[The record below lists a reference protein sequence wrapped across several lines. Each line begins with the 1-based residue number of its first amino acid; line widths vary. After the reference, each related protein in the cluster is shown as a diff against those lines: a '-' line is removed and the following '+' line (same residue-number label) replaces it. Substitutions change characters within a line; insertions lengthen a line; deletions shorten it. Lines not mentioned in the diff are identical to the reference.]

1 MRRLHTHTLS
11 TLLCVFLATASWA
24 ADNDTDDQ
32 NLFSLS
38 LSELIGIEI
47 SVASIVPKS
56 IREQSAIVSVITAK
70 DIRASGARDLVDVL
84 RLVPGYHFGVDVE
97 GITGVGIR
105 GFWAYEGKILITID
119 GIDIV
124 EQLYGVVPLDEHIP
138 VDIIERIEI
147 IRGPGSAMYGG
158 NAELSVINIVTKG
171 ADLNGGYVNMNTG
184 TNGNDVSGRVGAAV
198 GGGER
203 RFSYALGCFMEFEL
217 SLHFQLRRQRRHQS
231 RSGWKFRHQGAA
243 LERWLGLQRP
253 RDQILV

>member
-105 GFWAYEGKILITID
+105 GFWA
-119 GIDIV
+119 
-124 EQLYGVVPLDEHIP
+124 
-138 VDIIERIEI
+138 
-147 IRGPGSAMYGG
+147 
-158 NAELSVINIVTKG
+158 
-171 ADLNGGYVNMNTG
+171 
-184 TNGNDVSGRVGAAV
+184 
-198 GGGER
+198 
-203 RFSYALGCFMEFEL
+203 
-217 SLHFQLRRQRRHQS
+217 
-231 RSGWKFRHQGAA
+231 
-243 LERWLGLQRP
+243 
-253 RDQILV
+253 